1 MKYPQRHSKKTKIHR
16 GYGDLLAV
24 EAIQLKAKFAKQI

>member
-1 MKYPQRHSKKTKIHR
+1 MGSIPYTLTPSPQGEEGKEAHR

-24 EAIQLKAKFAKQI
+24 EVLRV